1 MAEFVA
7 NKPVE
12 TKVPKV
18 LVDAGLKPGRYRF
31 QLVVVD
37 DQGNSSKPSSI
48 IVDIVE
54 RRRIG

>member
-54 RRRIG
+54 RRRN